1 MVKASEEDERKLVRR
16 AFSMTVVALRRKAGI
31 AQERVAL
38 ESGIDRG
45 YMGKL
50 ERGQNVPTLE
60 TVFKLLP
67 VFRISFVQ
75 FAEHFETNLRR
86 ARRAESR
93 PAATRPS

>member
-1 MVKASEEDERKLVRR
+1 MVKASEEREMVRR
-16 AFSMTVVALRRKAGI
+16 AFSKTVVALRRKAGI

-50 ERGQNVPTLE
+50 ERGQYVPTLD
-60 TVFKLLP
+60 TVYKLLP

-75 FAEHFETNLRR
+75 FAEQFDTYMRR
-86 ARRAESR
+86 GRRGAPRS
-93 PAATRPS
+93 AAKLSS

>member
-1 MVKASEEDERKLVRR
+1 MVKASEERELVRR

-31 AQERVAL
+31 AQERAAL

-50 ERGQNVPTLE
+50 ERGENVPTLD
-60 TVFKLLP
+60 TIYKLLP
-67 VFRISFVQ
+67 ALRVSFVQ

-86 ARRAESR
+86 ARRGGPRSSAKL
-93 PAATRPS
+93 PS